1 MGGGRHDLVLL
12 FRRTAP
18 SHLGI
23 GILLG
28 IHRVGGTGAPGFRG
42 AEVMASQPTAYD
54 LFKRDFDTQQ
64 IAEYLGISE
73 AAALKSL
80 TTERCA
86 ARNLASAY
94 PLKTTPWPHG
104 RVAYA
109 GR

>member
-1 MGGGRHDLVLL
+1 M
-12 FRRTAP
+12 
-18 SHLGI
+18 GI

-28 IHRVGGTGAPGFRG
+28 IHRVGGTGAPGILG
-42 AEVMASQPTAYD
+42 AEVMASKPTAFE
-54 LFKRDFDTQQ
+54 LFQRGYYTVE

-73 AAALKSL
+73 ATALKSL

-94 PLKTTPWPHG
+94 PLKTTTWPKG